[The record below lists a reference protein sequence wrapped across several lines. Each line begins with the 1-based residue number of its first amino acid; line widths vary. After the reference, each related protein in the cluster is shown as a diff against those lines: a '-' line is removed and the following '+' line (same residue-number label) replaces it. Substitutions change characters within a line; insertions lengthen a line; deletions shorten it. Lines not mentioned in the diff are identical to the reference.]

1 MLEGAVLWQGELRL
15 VSQWA
20 QLLSIHKFN
29 QYFSEWC
36 VVYLLNVGLP
46 GLSKWVWPNPTQNEV
61 FSSLSFW
68 ASLWNG
74 LEIPCPLQLQ
84 GVDGDE
90 DIWESYINQWY
101 QNTWLLLWCVSFC
114 GSSRFLWQGILI
126 AACSRERER
135 ERERDSPGFSSQR
148 LLHLCI
154 IQLGVER
161 RWWNIFQQIS
171 IKFSIPQDFSIERF

>member
-101 QNTWLLLWCVSFC
+101 QNTRLLLWCVSFC

-126 AACSRERER
+126 AACSREGKREEER
-135 ERERDSPGFSSQR
+135 EALLTSALRDSYTRVLFNW
-148 LLHLCI
+148 
-154 IQLGVER
+154 V
-161 RWWNIFQQIS
+161 
-171 IKFSIPQDFSIERF
+171 

>member
-1 MLEGAVLWQGELRL
+1 MMCGISLECGVTRVVRMSVTKPNPKWGFLQPK
-15 VSQWA
+15 
-20 QLLSIHKFN
+20 LLSFFVKW
-29 QYFSEWC
+29 SGDPLSLAASGSGWC
-36 VVYLLNVGLP
+36 
-46 GLSKWVWPNPTQNEV
+46 
-61 FSSLSFW
+61 
-68 ASLWNG
+68 
-74 LEIPCPLQLQ
+74 
-84 GVDGDE
+84 E